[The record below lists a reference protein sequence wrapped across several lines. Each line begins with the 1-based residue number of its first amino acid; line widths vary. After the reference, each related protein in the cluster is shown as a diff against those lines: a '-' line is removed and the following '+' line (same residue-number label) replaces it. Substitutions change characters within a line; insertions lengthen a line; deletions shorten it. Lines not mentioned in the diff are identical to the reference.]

1 MEEKSSM
8 NKQDLS
14 EQSTSTMS
22 EGEKFLME
30 LKAKGYSTDRVG
42 QGFVMHLPQPKRET
56 QGTPPENISTNQKQ
70 QKNTEI

>member
-8 NKQDLS
+8 NKQDQS

-22 EGEKFLME
+22 EGEKFLMR

-42 QGFVMHLPQPKRET
+42 
-56 QGTPPENISTNQKQ
+56 
-70 QKNTEI
+70 